1 MWEGQKPPAPARVGP
16 RESRGLTRARVPPRS
31 RPLLPGSR
39 TTTRRIRVAPSRTHT
54 VHEQNPESRCLL
66 LELILPLPP
75 YLLRKVP
82 LSSEKDVDRQRVRPE
97 TVRIE

>member
-16 RESRGLTRARVPPRS
+16 RESYLPDHVPFFRAQEPRPGES
-31 RPLLPGSR
+31 ESPRPEPTQSTNR
-39 TTTRRIRVAPSRTHT
+39 
-54 VHEQNPESRCLL
+54 NPESRCLL